1 MNSHRPRMD
10 FRALHEREGIFVI
23 PNPWD
28 TGSARVLAAMGYEAL
43 ATTSAGLAFSRGV
56 VEGVLDHETVLAHCR
71 EIVAASGLPVSA
83 DLEKG
88 FGDSPED
95 VARTIRAAAGA
106 GLAGCSIEDH
116 TNRRDDPI
124 FDFGLAV
131 ERIQAAVETKRNLDL
146 DFVLTARA
154 ENLLW
159 DRMDLDDT
167 IRRLQSFDAA
177 GADVLYAPGLYD
189 LGSIKA
195 VCSSVDKPVNVVMGM
210 PGATFGLEE
219 LAAAGVKRVS
229 LGSALFRAAFGGFH
243 RAALEIREQ
252 GTFTFSSQAT
262 GFAEIENHFI
272 GHAGS

>member
-1 MNSHRPRMD
+1 MNMHQSVAR
-10 FRALHEREGIFVI
+10 FRALHERDGIFVL

-28 TGSARVLAAMGYEAL
+28 TGTARVLSVMGYEAL

-56 VEGVLDHETVLAHCR
+56 MEGVVSSETVLAHCR
-71 EIVAASGLPVSA
+71 EIVTATDLPVSA

-88 FGDSPED
+88 FADSPED
-95 VARTIRAAAGA
+95 VARTIREAAGT

-131 ERIQAAVETKRNLDL
+131 ERMHAAVEAKRDL
-146 DFVLTARA
+146 EGDFLLTARA

-159 DRMDLDDT
+159 GRMDLNDT

-177 GADVLYAPGLYD
+177 GADVLYAPGLHD
-189 LGSIKA
+189 LESIRA

-243 RAALEIREQ
+243 RAALEIKER
-252 GTFTFSSQAT
+252 GTFTFSSDAP
-262 GFAEIENHFI
+262 GFAEIESHFT
-272 GHAGS
+272 GYTSN